1 MTLMQT
7 ADRAALI
14 EELAQADFPLDVG
27 YAEIAYTQELRKTG
41 SEPGERPPEIICT
54 AIKA

>member
-7 ADRAALI
+7 SDPAAVI
-14 EELAQADFPLDVG
+14 EELAQADFSIDVG

-54 AIKA
+54 AIKT